1 MGDTMAETAPLR
13 ATEDEPT
20 SQVKRRPVDASGVL
34 REARMRGMVEQ
45 HFDFIWRTLR
55 RLGVGEADA
64 DDATQEVFLVAS
76 RKLDE
81 VAVTKERSFL
91 FGTALRV
98 ASTHRR
104 TSSRRRESPGGSLD
118 DRTAQGLGPDD
129 MTERHRARRLLDEVL
144 NELDLDVRGVFVLFE
159 LEELTAP
166 QIAEL
171 LGIPVGTVASRLRR
185 AREVFRAAL
194 NARLEPKTE
203 GRGSDTERPVAL
215 GTEIEP
221 DAQRGELP

>member
-1 MGDTMAETAPLR
+1 MDDAMAESAMLGVSE
-13 ATEDEPT
+13 TEPE
-20 SQVKRRPVDASGVL
+20 SQVKRRPADPSGAL
-34 REARMRGMVEQ
+34 REARMRAMVEH

-55 RLGVGEADA
+55 RLGVGDCDA

-76 RKLDE
+76 RKLEE
-81 VAVTKERSFL
+81 VAVAKERSFL

-118 DRTAQGLGPDD
+118 DRTAPQLGPDD
-129 MTERHRARRLLDEVL
+129 LAERRRARVLLDEVL
-144 NELDLDVRGVFVLFE
+144 NELDLEVRGVFVLFE

-171 LGIPVGTVASRLRR
+171 LGIPIGTVASRLRR
-185 AREVFRAAL
+185 ARETFRTAL
-194 NARLEPKTE
+194 NARLEVQP
-203 GRGSDTERPVAL
+203 
-215 GTEIEP
+215 
-221 DAQRGELP
+221 

>member
-1 MGDTMAETAPLR
+1 MGDTMAETAPVR
-13 ATEDEPT
+13 AAEEEPT
-20 SQVKRRPVDASGVL
+20 SQVKRRPDAWLL

-76 RKLDE
+76 RKLEE

-104 TSSRRRESPGGSLD
+104 TSSRRRESPGGS
-118 DRTAQGLGPDD
+118 
-129 MTERHRARRLLDEVL
+129 
-144 NELDLDVRGVFVLFE
+144 
-159 LEELTAP
+159 
-166 QIAEL
+166 
-171 LGIPVGTVASRLRR
+171 
-185 AREVFRAAL
+185 
-194 NARLEPKTE
+194 
-203 GRGSDTERPVAL
+203 
-215 GTEIEP
+215 
-221 DAQRGELP
+221 

>member
-20 SQVKRRPVDASGVL
+20 SQVKRRPDAWLL

-76 RKLDE
+76 RKLEE
-81 VAVTKERSFL
+81 VAVSKERSFL

-144 NELDLDVRGVFVLFE
+144 NELDIDVRGVFVLFE

-203 GRGSDTERPVAL
+203 GRGRADTERPVAL
-215 GTEIEP
+215 STEVEP
-221 DAQRGELP
+221 DAQRGEQS

>member
-20 SQVKRRPVDASGVL
+20 SQVKRRPDAWLL

-76 RKLDE
+76 RKLEE
-81 VAVTKERSFL
+81 VAVSKERSFL

-144 NELDLDVRGVFVLFE
+144 NELDIDVRGVFVLFE

-194 NARLEPKTE
+194 NARLEPRTE
-203 GRGSDTERPVAL
+203 SRGDTERPVAL
-215 GTEIEP
+215 GTAVEP
-221 DAQRGELP
+221 DAQRGEQS

>member
-1 MGDTMAETAPLR
+1 
-13 ATEDEPT
+13 
-20 SQVKRRPVDASGVL
+20 
-34 REARMRGMVEQ
+34 MRGMVEH

-76 RKLDE
+76 RKLE
-81 VAVTKERSFL
+81 EIAVTKERSFL
-91 FGTALRV
+91 FGPALRV

-129 MTERHRARRLLDEVL
+129 MTERRRARRLLDEVL
-144 NELDLDVRGVFVLFE
+144 NELDIDVRGVFVLFE